1 MNSIPDSNPSLPT
14 STRTRTSPRTLA
26 LDEVQE
32 IIAHALA
39 SDPNVGDEASRML
52 RGIAFKVDELRLG
65 HPKSA
70 KVVQVAPN
78 GEVSK
83 SGSGSHFVGVRGDEK
98 PVYLHREADF
108 SGFAHVYGPFNTK
121 AGAEYAIAHDT
132 YTNRGKV
139 L

>member
-26 LDEVQE
+26 LDEVQD
-32 IIAHALA
+32 IIQSYIEGTAADAVTSL
-39 SDPNVGDEASRML
+39 VL
-52 RGIAFKVDELRLG
+52 RGLSDKVNELRAG

-70 KVVQVAPN
+70 KVVKVAPN
-78 GEVSK
+78 GQVSTT
-83 SGSGSHFVGVRGDEK
+83 GSGSHFVGVRGDET

-108 SGFAHVYGPFNTK
+108 SGFAHVYGPFKTR